1 MTLTVAVR
9 TLCEFAARTGDLDF
23 RYTPAPSAEE
33 GIAGHQAIQSRRGYG
48 CKSEYSLTGE
58 CLGLRL
64 TGRADV
70 YNPHRG
76 RLEEIKTHRG
86 DLSRIRQHQRALH
99 RAQLRAYGA
108 LLCRQE
114 DRNTVELALIY
125 YDTGK
130 DKETPVV
137 ETAGADELWQELEGL
152 CGQYRAWA
160 EQEAHHR
167 EQRDALLLQLRFPF
181 PAFRPRQR
189 QLAETVY
196 KNSVKSATLLLEA
209 PTGLGK
215 TLGTLFPALKAMP
228 AAGQDRLFYLTC
240 RNTARSLAMEGVARL
255 QAAQAVSRWPL
266 RTLEL
271 VSKDDAC
278 EHPDKACHGDSC
290 PLAKGFF
297 DRLPDARAEAAQT
310 EGTLDQG
317 ALAKIAT
324 GHDICPYFLAQEMAR
339 WSDVVVGDVNRLL
352 DQSALLHGLIRQNN
366 WKASVL
372 VDEAHNLV
380 DRGRGMYSVRLDQ
393 QRLLR
398 VKKTAPKALKPA
410 IDRTARAWQSLIRD
424 HPCDDNA
431 PVFLDT
437 LPASLVGALQ
447 AMVSGLSDYLAEHPP
462 DLALQDILFE
472 SVGFMKLAEVFGDH
486 SLCEFTRRGRGRAS
500 LTIQNLIPADF
511 LRDRF
516 AAAHSVLLFSATLSP
531 GVYYRDLLGLPP
543 DARFTSLPSPFT
555 ADQLHV
561 QFTPGISTRQA
572 HREASLAPIAALIA
586 HQFRERP
593 GHYLAF
599 FSSFQYAR
607 QVSDALATAAPD
619 VPQRAQQPGMS
630 AQQRRE
636 FLAGFRQ
643 PEGSVAFAVLGGVFS
658 EGIDLPGEQLIGAFV
673 ATLGLPPFDAWHEIL
688 KARLEQRFGA
698 GYDYT
703 YQIPGLQKVA
713 QAAGRVI
720 RTPEDRG
727 VIWLIDDR
735 FLRPATRA
743 LLPRWWFQPPDSSVR
758 QGSPAPQGLGRGMLP
773 Q

>member
-1 MTLTVAVR
+1 MTLKVAVR
-9 TLCEFAARTGDLDF
+9 TLCEFAARRGDLAF

-48 CKSEYSLTGE
+48 YKSEYLLTGE
-58 CLGLRL
+58 CRGLL
-64 TGRADV
+64 LSGRADI

-86 DLSRIRQHQRALH
+86 DLSRIREHQRALH

-114 DRNTVELALIY
+114 NVKTLELALIY
-125 YDTGK
+125 YDTGR

-137 ETAGADELWQELEGL
+137 ETASADELWQELETL
-152 CGQYRAWA
+152 CGQYKAWA
-160 EQEAHHR
+160 EQEEHHR
-167 EQRDALLLQLRFPF
+167 EQRNALLAGLAFPF
-181 PAFRPRQR
+181 PEFRPRQR

-196 KNSVKSATLLLEA
+196 KNAVKSGTLLLEA

-215 TLGTLFPALKAMP
+215 TLGTLFPALMAMP
-228 AAGQDRLFYLTC
+228 SAGQDRLFYLTC
-240 RNTARSLAMEGVARL
+240 RNTARQLAIDAVARL
-255 QAAQAVSRWPL
+255 RSAQAGPTWPL

-290 PLAKGFF
+290 PLAQGFF

-310 EGTLDQG
+310 EGILDQHT
-317 ALAKIAT
+317 LAKIAA

-339 WSDVVVGDVNRLL
+339 WSDVVIGDVNRLF

-372 VDEAHNLV
+372 LDEAHNLV

-398 VKKTAPKALKPA
+398 LKKTAPKPVKSA
-410 IDRTARAWQSLIRD
+410 IDRTARAWQGLIRD
-424 HPCDDNA
+424 HQADSERPG
-431 PVFLDT
+431 FLAT
-437 LPASLVGALQ
+437 LPAQLLGALQ
-447 AMVSGLSDYLAEHPP
+447 SMVSNLTDYLADNPP
-462 DLALQDILFE
+462 DLALQELLFE
-472 SVGFMKLAEVFGDH
+472 SVAFMKLADAFDDH
-486 SLCEFTRRGRGRAS
+486 SLCEFQRAGRGRAS

-511 LRDRF
+511 LRERF
-516 AAAHSVLLFSATLSP
+516 EAAHSVLLFSATLSP
-531 GVYYRDLLGLPP
+531 GVYYRDLLGLPE
-543 DARFTSLPSPFT
+543 DSRFTTLPSPFS
-555 ADQLHV
+555 ADQLQVH
-561 QFTPGISTRQA
+561 FTPEISTRQV
-572 HREASLAPIAALIA
+572 HREASLKPIAELIA
-586 HQFRERP
+586 RQFTERP

-599 FSSFQYAR
+599 FSSFKYAQ
-607 QVSDALATAAPD
+607 QVSDALARQAPD
-619 VPQRAQQPGMS
+619 IPQRAQAPGMS
-630 AQQRRE
+630 PQQRAE
-636 FLAGFRQ
+636 FLAGFRE
-643 PEGSVAFAVLGGVFS
+643 PGGSVAFAVLGGVFS
-658 EGIDLPGEQLIGAFV
+658 EGIDLPGDQLIGAFV
-673 ATLGLPPFDAWHEIL
+673 ATLGLPPFDAWHDIL

-703 YQIPGLQKVA
+703 YLIPGLQKVA

-735 FLRPATRA
+735 FLTSGIKG
-743 LLPRWWFQPPDSSVR
+743 LLPRWWFAEQRQNDPHAESSAS
-758 QGSPAPQGLGRGMLP
+758 G
-773 Q
+773 

>member
-1 MTLTVAVR
+1 MKVAVR
-9 TLCEFAARTGDLDF
+9 TLCEFAARHGDLDF

-48 CKSEYSLTGE
+48 YKSEYLLTGE
-58 CLGLRL
+58 CLGLVL
-64 TGRADV
+64 SGRADV
-70 YNPHRG
+70 YNPHKG

-86 DLSRIRQHQRALH
+86 DLSRIREHQRALH

-114 DRNTVELALIY
+114 NRKKLELALIY

-130 DKETPVV
+130 DKETPVT
-137 ETAGADELWQELEGL
+137 ETATADELWQELEGL
-152 CGQYRAWA
+152 CRQYKVWA

-167 EQRDALLLQLRFPF
+167 EQRNVLLSELTFPF
-181 PAFRPRQR
+181 AEFRPRQR

-196 KNSVKSATLLLEA
+196 KNSMKSGTLLLEA

-215 TLGTLFPALKAMP
+215 TLGTLFPALMAMP
-228 AAGQDRLFYLTC
+228 AAQQDRLVYLTC
-240 RNTARSLAMEGVARL
+240 RNTARQLAMDAVARL
-255 QAAQAVSRWPL
+255 RSAQKLPHWPL

-310 EGTLDQG
+310 EATLDQ
-317 ALAKIAT
+317 ATLAKIAA
-324 GHDICPYFLAQEMAR
+324 GHGICPYFLAQEMAR
-339 WSDVVVGDVNRLL
+339 WCDVVIGDVNRLF

-380 DRGRGMYSVRLDQ
+380 DRGRGMYSVRLEQ
-393 QRLLR
+393 HRLLK
-398 VKKTAPKALKPA
+398 VKKTAPRPLKSA
-410 IDRTARAWQSLIRD
+410 VDRTARAWQSLIRD
-424 HPCDDNA
+424 HQTDDET
-431 PVFLDT
+431 PVFLET
-437 LPASLVGALQ
+437 LSSQLLGALQ
-447 AMVSGLSDYLAEHPP
+447 AMVSNLTDYLADNPP
-462 DLALQDILFE
+462 DLTLQELLFE
-472 SVGFMKLAEVFGDH
+472 SVAFMKLAESFGDH
-486 SLCEFTRRGRGRAS
+486 SLCEFQRTGRGRAS

-511 LRDRF
+511 LRERF
-516 AAAHSVLLFSATLSP
+516 EAAQSVLLFSATLSP
-531 GVYYRDLLGLPP
+531 GVYYRDLLGMPE
-543 DARFTSLPSPFT
+543 DTRFTTLPSPFS
-555 ADQLHV
+555 ADQLQV
-561 QFTPGISTRQA
+561 QFTPGISTRQT
-572 HREASLAPIAALIA
+572 HRDASLRPIADLIA
-586 HQFRERP
+586 RQFRERP

-599 FSSFQYAR
+599 FSSFKYAR
-607 QVSDALATAAPD
+607 AVGETLAKEAPD
-619 VPQRAQQPGMS
+619 IPQRAQQPGMS
-630 AQQRRE
+630 PQQRAE
-636 FLAGFRQ
+636 FLAGFQ
-643 PEGSVAFAVLGGVFS
+643 EPEGRVAFAVLGGVFS
-658 EGIDLPGEQLIGAFV
+658 EGIDLPGDQLIGAFV

-688 KARLEQRFGA
+688 KTRLEQRFGA

-735 FLRPATRA
+735 FLQPAITR
-743 LLPRWWFQPPDSSVR
+743 LLPRWWFP
-758 QGSPAPQGLGRGMLP
+758 
-773 Q
+773 